1 MTPLPPSARRAYAI
15 LLRAY
20 PRAFRDDVGQEMAA
34 TFADRY
40 RDEATRGRRAVAALW
55 ARTVWDT
62 ARNAAPERMAALA
75 ERSERGAGGHAGM
88 DSFAQDVRYALRA
101 LAQRPAFTAV
111 AVLTVALGV
120 GANTAIFSVVNAVLL
135 RPLPYPDADRLVMV
149 WTSTGGGNNA
159 AAWPEYL
166 DWRAQSRSFEEMAV
180 WRAQSVS
187 LTGGE
192 EPERVGGAFVTST
205 FFDVVGARPN
215 LGRTFRPEET
225 DPASSQPVAVISHG
239 LWTRRFG
246 ADPRVLGRTLVFN
259 GQPRS
264 VIGVIGPEF
273 EGGRAPFDGWFM
285 GTEVWLPVA
294 DFPNASGLARGQ
306 TELLVV
312 ARLRRGVT
320 LAAAQADL
328 TVVAARL
335 QQTYPDTHARR
346 TAMLV
351 PLHEQLVADVR
362 PALLI
367 LLGAVGLVLL
377 IACANVANLLLA
389 RAAHRQRELALRS
402 ALGAGRRRLVAQ
414 LLTESLVLA
423 LAAGALGTAIGSLGL
438 RGLVA
443 LVPANAGLPATLG
456 IDLTVL
462 AFTAGLSL
470 LTGVAFGLVPA
481 LQSSRPD
488 LVAVLREGGRS
499 VGGAARRRFRDG
511 LVVAEIALSLV
522 LLVGAGLL
530 LRSVLALNG
539 ADPGFRSDRILTME
553 FRLPATRYAQ
563 PAPIAAFFREI
574 LGRMRALPGVE
585 SVALVR
591 AVPLSGNS
599 GTSAY
604 EADGLAPAPPGREPR
619 TQTNI
624 VSTDYFRTMAIPVLQ
639 GRDFEERDTAEAPP
653 VAVVSATFA
662 RTVWPGLDPLGKRLR
677 FKGAEHWL
685 TVVGVVGD
693 VKHGSFTDAPM
704 PQAYTAHDQDPR
716 IFACV
721 VARTVGDPT
730 AMAGPIRQAIWSVDP
745 QQPVWR
751 VRSMEA
757 LLTAVRGPA
766 RAVTI
771 LIAVFAAVALLLAAV
786 GIYGVMT
793 YLVTQRTR
801 EIGIRMALGASAR
814 TVVGMVVGRGMVLTL
829 VAIALGLAGAAA
841 LTRTLATLLFGVG
854 PLDPDYVRR
863 RRRRPRRRGPAGV
876 VSAGAKGGQGRSR
889 GGAGRRIAAAGSVRG
904 TCTCTLTFT

>member
-1 MTPLPPSARRAYAI
+1 MRPAFPSSARRAYAI

-20 PRAFRDDVGQEMAA
+20 PRAFRDDVGDEMAA

-40 RDEATRGRRAVAALW
+40 RDQAARGRLAVAVLW
-55 ARTVWDT
+55 GRTLWDT
-62 ARNAAPERMAALA
+62 ARNAAPERIAALA
-75 ERSERGAGGHAGM
+75 HHTESTAGGVGI
-88 DSFAQDVRYALRA
+88 DSFAQDVRYAARA
-101 LAQRPAFTAV
+101 LAQRPTFTAV

-120 GANTAIFSVVNAVLL
+120 GANTAIFSVVNAMLL
-135 RPLPYPDADRLVMV
+135 QPLPYPDADRLVMV
-149 WTSTGGGNNA
+149 WTTTGAGNNA

-180 WRAQSVS
+180 WRGQSVTF
-187 LTGGE
+187 TGGA
-192 EPERVGGAFVTST
+192 EPERVSGAFVTST
-205 FFDVVGARPN
+205 FFEVVGARPV

-225 DPASSQPVAVISHG
+225 DPATAQPLAVISHA

-246 ADPRVLGRTLVFN
+246 GDHAILGRTLVLN

-285 GTEVWLPVA
+285 GSEVWLPIA
-294 DFPNASGLARGQ
+294 DFPNANGLARGQ

-312 ARLRRGVT
+312 ARRSRGVT
-320 LAAAQADL
+320 LEAAQADM
-328 TVVAARL
+328 TVVAGRL
-335 QQTYPDTHARR
+335 QQAYPDTHARR
-346 TAMLV
+346 TVTLI
-351 PLHEQLVADVR
+351 PLHEQLVSEVR
-362 PALLI
+362 PALLV
-367 LLGAVGLVLL
+367 LFGSVGLVLL

-423 LAAGALGTAIGSLGL
+423 LAAGVLGTAIGSLGL

-443 LVPANAGLPATLG
+443 LVPAGTGLPPSLG

-470 LTGVAFGLVPA
+470 LTGVVFGLVPA

-488 LVAVLREGGRS
+488 LLAVLREGGRS

-511 LVVAEIALSLV
+511 LVVAEVALSLV

-530 LRSVLALNG
+530 LRSVLALQG

-553 FRLPATRYAQ
+553 FRLPATRYTQ
-563 PAPIAAFFREI
+563 PAQIAAFFRDI
-574 LGRMRALPGVE
+574 LGRMRALPGIE
-585 SVALVR
+585 SVALAR
-591 AVPLSGNS
+591 AVPFSGNGGS
-599 GTSAY
+599 STY
-604 EADGLAPAPPGREPR
+604 EAEGRAPAAPGRESR

-624 VSTDYFRTMAIPVLQ
+624 VSPDYFRTMGIPILQ
-639 GRDFEERDTAEAPP
+639 GRDFEERDTADAPP
-653 VAVVSATFA
+653 VAVVSATLA
-662 RTVWPGLDPLGKRLR
+662 RTVWPGQDPLGKRLR
-677 FKGAEHWL
+677 FKGAERWL

-693 VKHGSFTDAPM
+693 VKHGAFTDPAV
-704 PQAYTAHDQDPR
+704 PQAYTPHDQDPR

-721 VARTVGDPT
+721 LARTKGDPT

-757 LLTAVRGPA
+757 LLAAARGPA

-771 LIAVFAAVALLLAAV
+771 LIAAFATIALLLAAV

-814 TVVGMVVGRGMVLTL
+814 AVVGMVVGRGMVLTL
-829 VAIALGLAGAAA
+829 IAVGLGLAGAAA

-854 PLDPDYVRR
+854 PLDPLTF
-863 RRRRPRRRGPAGV
+863 
-876 VSAGAKGGQGRSR
+876 
-889 GGAGRRIAAAGSVRG
+889 AAAAVVLGAVALLASYLPARRAARVDPVVA
-904 TCTCTLTFT
+904 LAEE